1 MSNSEVEIALK
12 LCLSRITAAINEAQ
26 TIARS
31 SACCSEAGDIERA
44 FQIALDVEPLL
55 FDADKLLQA
64 AGTLR
69 RSMPRD

>member
-1 MSNSEVEIALK
+1 MLKTEVEIALRI
-12 LCLSRITAAINEAQ
+12 CISRITAAIDEAKI
-26 TIARS
+26 IARS
-31 SACCSEAGDIERA
+31 SACCLEAGDIERA

-69 RSMPRD
+69 RSMLKD